1 MNEKMK
7 FNAQQIAAVVNGK
20 IEGDIN
26 AIVDTFAKIEEAKK
40 GSLCFLSN
48 KKYEHYLYTTEASII
63 LCNNDVELKQNVTCT
78 LIRVPDAY
86 TAFALLLQY
95 YTEITKIE
103 KKGIDKNTDIPLSVK
118 IKNNVY
124 IGAFV
129 SIGEHVTIGEN
140 VKIFPNV
147 FIGDYTS
154 INDNCIIYPNVTIY
168 HQCQL
173 GKNVTVHSGTVI
185 GCDGFGFSP
194 TNGSYEKIP
203 QIGNVIIED
212 NVEIGANCT
221 IDRATM
227 GSTVIKKGVKLDNL
241 IQIGHNVVIEENTV
255 IAAQA
260 GVSGSSKVGKNVM
273 IGGQAGI
280 VGHIKIAD
288 GTRINAQSGVT
299 KTVEEM
305 NKPISGSPA
314 FDYKATLKSQ
324 VVFRQLPSLLQKI
337 NSLEKELE
345 QLRNKL

>member
-1 MNEKMK
+1 MK

-20 IEGDIN
+20 IEGDVN
-26 AIVDTFAKIEEAKK
+26 TEVNTFAKIEEAKK

-48 KKYEHYLYTTEASII
+48 KKYEHFLYTTQASII
-63 LCNNDVELKQNVTCT
+63 LCNGDVELKQPINCT

-95 YTEITKIE
+95 YTDITKIE
-103 KKGIDKNTDIPLSVK
+103 KKGIDEKTNIPSSVK

-129 SIGEHVTIGEN
+129 SIGEHVSIGEN
-140 VKIFPNV
+140 VKIYPNTYV
-147 FIGDYTS
+147 GDYTV
-154 INDNCIIYPNVTIY
+154 IGDNCILYPNVTVY

-173 GKNVTVHSGTVI
+173 GKNVTLHSGTVI

-194 TNGSYEKIP
+194 SNGSYEKIP

-227 GSTVIKKGVKLDNL
+227 GSTIIKKGVKLDNL
-241 IQIGHNVVIEENTV
+241 IQIGHNAVIDENTV

-299 KTVEEM
+299 KTIEES

-324 VVFRQLPSLLQKI
+324 VVFRQLPSLMQKI
-337 NSLEKELE
+337 NAMEKELE
-345 QLRNKL
+345 KLRNKL